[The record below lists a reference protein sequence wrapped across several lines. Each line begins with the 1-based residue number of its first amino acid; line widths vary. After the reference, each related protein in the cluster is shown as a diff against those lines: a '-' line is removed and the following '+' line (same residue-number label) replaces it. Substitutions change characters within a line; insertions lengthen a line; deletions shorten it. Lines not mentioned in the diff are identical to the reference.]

1 MVKTKGSRTTDLL
14 WAPGEHSSVP
24 GTSPA
29 LSPCSDDSR
38 PSWLCA
44 CPQVPGRTEKNQSF
58 IWIQKIQ
65 CNMWKSPLENQQ
77 KIFVL
82 VIKTESNLLNKKQL
96 QHKLKIEKNQT
107 QTLEALDW
115 LRRSFCSKI
124 LEYFFRSFLIFCSR
138 TEIKFTVLSVE
149 WNEKVSSSHE
159 PCDSDVKMFCLRSSF
174 KRCQFEDYKDKETQI
189 SGQVLE

>member
-1 MVKTKGSRTTDLL
+1 MTDLL

-138 TEIKFTVLSVE
+138 TEIQFTVLSVE
-149 WNEKVSSSHE
+149 WNEIKSRLHMNLVTQTRG
-159 PCDSDVKMFCLRSSF
+159 SDVKMFCLRSSF

-189 SGQVLE
+189 SGPVLE